1 MLALNK
7 PIIDKIATAGLFI
20 TAIFSPCC
28 FPLYG
33 FLLSALGL
41 GSVELLGGFTWYIFL
56 GLVVLSLFGQY
67 WSYRKHK
74 NIFPLLI
81 AIVSSSLIFG
91 SYYFSFSPPIIYS
104 GMFGLLIAT
113 VINHFAKRKAKSCP
127 NCAPASTDKILVFQS
142 TITCPNCGHSK
153 KETMPTDACQ
163 FFYEC
168 ENCKQ
173 VLKPKQGDCC
183 VYCSYGNVKCPSIQ
197 LGTVCC

>member
-7 PIIDKIATAGLFI
+7 SVIDKIATAGLFI

-41 GSVELLGGFTWYIFL
+41 GSVELFGGFTWYIFI
-56 GLVVLSLFGQY
+56 GLVILSLWGQY
-67 WSYRKHK
+67 WSYLKHK
-74 NIFPLLI
+74 NIIPLLI
-81 AIVSSSLIFG
+81 ASVSSALILG
-91 SYYFSFSPPIIYS
+91 SYYFLFSHPIIYS
-104 GMFGLLIAT
+104 GMFGFLIAT
-113 VINHFAKRKAKSCP
+113 VVNHFAKRKAKSCP
-127 NCAPASTDKILVFQS
+127 NCVPTSNNKILVFQS

-153 KETMPTDACQ
+153 KETMPHDACQ

-168 ENCKQ
+168 ESCKT